1 MDLTF
6 WFIIYK
12 PAIHFRERLTLK
24 SETGNHPG
32 SVCLQ
37 RGQQGVAARCRLAQ
51 CRHSFLKSAKLY
63 VSRAKPLLL
72 PLHVSGGE
80 VRHEVGAVRSVPL
93 NSQQENYSKSNKML
107 FYCIAVCKSQ

>member
-12 PAIHFRERLTLK
+12 PAVHLRERLTLK

-37 RGQQGVAARCRLAQ
+37 GGQQAVAARCKLAQ
-51 CRHSFLKSAKLY
+51 CRHSFLKSAKLF
-63 VSRAKPLLL
+63 VSHAKPLLL
-72 PLHVSGGE
+72 LLDVDALRTWNFFTDKPTDQ
-80 VRHEVGAVRSVPL
+80 RSL
-93 NSQQENYSKSNKML
+93 Q
-107 FYCIAVCKSQ
+107 CCDA